1 MKDFIISHI
10 VGVYTFVL
18 WYLLASCY
26 SNTFCISQWS
36 KETKVVVCVLGGI
49 GSLIAM
55 IIAIRYINNN
65 KK

>member
-26 SNTFCISQWS
+26 SNTFCVSQWS
-36 KETKVVVCVLGGI
+36 QETKVVVCVLGGI
-49 GSLIAM
+49 CSFIAM
-55 IIAIRYINNN
+55 VIATSYIDNN